1 MAHQRVFD
9 FAFVGVIA
17 QAEEVEQIRV
27 FQSLARQ
34 FRVRDRQTGAEVGD
48 SLPLAFVQAIADIK
62 DCPAEE
68 VEEAA
73 ENNAMELFRF

>member
-1 MAHQRVFD
+1 
-9 FAFVGVIA
+9 
-17 QAEEVEQIRV
+17 
-27 FQSLARQ
+27 
-34 FRVRDRQTGAEVGD
+34 
-48 SLPLAFVQAIADIK
+48 VQAIADIK